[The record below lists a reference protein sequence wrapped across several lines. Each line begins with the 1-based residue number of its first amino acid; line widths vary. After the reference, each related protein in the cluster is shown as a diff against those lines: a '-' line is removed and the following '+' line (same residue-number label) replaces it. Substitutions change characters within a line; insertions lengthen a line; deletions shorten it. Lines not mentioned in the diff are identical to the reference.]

1 MQRLE
6 STLSHLKSIAQ
17 SEKYARRR
25 RAWTRKR
32 DERSRKRERER
43 FILKGT
49 VFIWNESS
57 IKVRE
62 EPGESG
68 GDKQREEKVKRQLKT
83 RKRNGMTEQGRD
95 KKE

>member
-1 MQRLE
+1 M
-6 STLSHLKSIAQ
+6 
-17 SEKYARRR
+17 
-25 RAWTRKR
+25 
-32 DERSRKRERER
+32 
-43 FILKGT
+43 KGT

-57 IKVRE
+57 IKARE

>member
-1 MQRLE
+1 MHAGGE
-6 STLSHLKSIAQ
+6 HGHEKGMKGAKSV
-17 SEKYARRR
+17 
-25 RAWTRKR
+25 
-32 DERSRKRERER
+32 RERER

-57 IKVRE
+57 IKARE

-83 RKRNGMTEQGRD
+83 RKRNGTTEQGRD

>member
-1 MQRLE
+1 M
-6 STLSHLKSIAQ
+6 
-17 SEKYARRR
+17 
-25 RAWTRKR
+25 
-32 DERSRKRERER
+32 
-43 FILKGT
+43 KGT
-49 VFIWNESS
+49 VFIWNDSS